1 MPTLCIPPDLDL
13 HYVVDDFTNP
23 WSKPSTVL
31 MLHGNAES
39 GAAWYEWVPELAR
52 RHRVVRPDMRGFGQS
67 TPMPREFP
75 WSLDGLIDD
84 YCRLMDVLGVER
96 FHLVGAK
103 IGGTIAR
110 AFAARR
116 PERVATLIVVG
127 SPTPLRV
134 GAADAAPAL
143 TADFEKR
150 GVEPWARESMGGRL
164 GSDFPPAGVEWWTR
178 LMGQTAISTQVGFM
192 QTIACADIRA
202 DVPKIACPT
211 LVVTTDGSG
220 LASVEETSAWQ
231 RMIPQS
237 ELVVLPGNSLLRG
250 AAPPRPG
257 PARASTP
264 GRSRAVPPP
273 HRPPRRAPAPG
284 CDTPPAAAV
293 AAPRSHATARSRPRS
308 DRCASGRRRARSGLR
323 AVRDRGSSRAGDAG
337 WRR

>member
-1 MPTLCIPPDLDL
+1 MPTLRIPPDLDL
-13 HYVVDDFTNP
+13 HYVVDDFTDP

-39 GAAWYEWVPELAR
+39 GAAWYGWVPELAR

-134 GAADAAPAL
+134 GAAEAAPAL
-143 TADFEKR
+143 AADF
-150 GVEPWARESMGGRL
+150 
-164 GSDFPPAGVEWWTR
+164 
-178 LMGQTAISTQVGFM
+178 
-192 QTIACADIRA
+192 
-202 DVPKIACPT
+202 
-211 LVVTTDGSG
+211 
-220 LASVEETSAWQ
+220 
-231 RMIPQS
+231 
-237 ELVVLPGNSLLRG
+237 
-250 AAPPRPG
+250 
-257 PARASTP
+257 
-264 GRSRAVPPP
+264 
-273 HRPPRRAPAPG
+273 
-284 CDTPPAAAV
+284 
-293 AAPRSHATARSRPRS
+293 
-308 DRCASGRRRARSGLR
+308 
-323 AVRDRGSSRAGDAG
+323 
-337 WRR
+337 